1 MKDKE
6 FEEKTFTF
14 YHLNTQLKHLG
25 KLKDELRDELKDEMR
40 LRKADIL
47 DIGRCRID
55 FSSYERTYQHKDK
68 VDSFIIESG
77 EKLDDYYYKKK
88 IEKLQVVKTI
98 DV

>member
-1 MKDKE
+1 MNDKE
-6 FEEKTFTF
+6 LDEMAFAFF
-14 YHLNTQLKHLG
+14 HLNTQLKHLG
-25 KLKDELRDELKDEMR
+25 KLKDKMRDELKEEMK

-55 FSSYERTYQHKDK
+55 FSSYERTYQRKDK

-77 EKLDDYYYKKK
+77 EKLEDYYYKKK